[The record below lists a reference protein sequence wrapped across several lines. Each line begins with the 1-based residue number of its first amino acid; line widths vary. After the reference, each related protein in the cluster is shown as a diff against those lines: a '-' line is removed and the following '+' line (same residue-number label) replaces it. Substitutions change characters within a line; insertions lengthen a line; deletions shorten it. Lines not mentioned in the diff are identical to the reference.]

1 MIGLLDRIWRVA
13 FTGSAFVFFFLGGAL
28 ISYVLLPLV
37 RLGGRT
43 PLEKARRSRRL
54 VARAWVLFHDY
65 MRVLRLVRFDP
76 RTARFQLPEGP
87 FVMVANHPTL
97 VDVTALVAA
106 IPDLAIVAKPIL
118 FRSPLI
124 GRLLEYCD
132 HIRSGDGAFSGAVVV
147 EQALAHLRDGTPVL
161 IFPEGTRSP
170 RGSVGTI
177 RPGAFEIA
185 ARAGVPVVAA
195 LIRCTPPTLMRG
207 EPWYAVPERTADL
220 TVEQLPTLTPA
231 PGAGPA
237 LANELQATYLSHLG
251 APAAGAC

>member
-1 MIGLLDRIWRVA
+1 MIALLDRLWRVA
-13 FTGSAFVFFFLGGAL
+13 FTGSAFVFFFLGGAI
-28 ISYVLLPLV
+28 ISYAVLPLA
-37 RLGGRT
+37 RLRAGS
-43 PLEKARRSRRL
+43 PLEKARRCRRI
-54 VARAWVLFHDY
+54 VAGAWVLFHDY

-76 RTARFQLPEGP
+76 RRARFDLPAGP

-106 IPDLAIVAKPIL
+106 IPDLVIVAKPIL

-124 GRLLEYCD
+124 GRLLRYCD
-132 HIRSGDGAFSGAVVV
+132 HIRSGEGAFPGAAVVD
-147 EQALAHLRDGTPVL
+147 QALAHLRAGTSVL

-170 RGSVGTI
+170 RRSVGTI

-195 LIRCTPPTLMRG
+195 LIRCDPPTLMRG

-220 TVEQLPTLTPA
+220 TVQQLPTITPA

-237 LANELQATYLSHLG
+237 LARELQATYLRHLG
-251 APAAGAC
+251 ATAGNA